1 MLEPVSPG
9 KAHALDCA
17 LLGGALTITNDP
29 DRNIPDEPLRTY
41 HQLAPPNSIRPNTS
55 GDHADSSI
63 TDLVG
68 VATGSSLC
76 DPSRQGAL
84 RTAPARKVRGRPQ
97 ERGRGIRA
105 RDFAESR
112 EPRESAAVWQVE
124 TLRRDPLSFVQYTER
139 PMSSAAPGYYFTSA
153 PGTD

>member
-9 KAHALDCA
+9 KAHAVDRA
-17 LLGGALTITNDP
+17 LPGGALTITDDP
-29 DRNIPDEPLRTY
+29 DRIVPDEPLRTY

-76 DPSRQGAL
+76 DPLRQGAL
-84 RTAPARKVRGRPQ
+84 RTAPARKVRGR
-97 ERGRGIRA
+97 GIRA
-105 RDFAESR
+105 RDFAESA
-112 EPRESAAVWQVE
+112 EPRESAAVCQVE
-124 TLRRDPLSFVQYTER
+124 TLRRDPLSFVQYPER
-139 PMSSAAPGYYFTSA
+139 PMSSAAPGYCFTSA